1 MPDDLEPVRP
11 RMIPQT
17 APASQESFHTP
28 NREQWLINVAVL
40 MRPWFRS
47 RGYEIPLRVRLGVG
61 ALAANQNTLGVCYP
75 YTDRDGFRHITISPF
90 IDEPV
95 LVAAVVAHELIHAI
109 LPPEELH
116 GPRFREAARALGF
129 EGRLTQVLPGP
140 ELAARLEM
148 IVRQVGPYPHRA
160 ILAA

>member
-1 MPDDLEPVRP
+1 
-11 RMIPQT
+11 MIPQV
-17 APASQESFHTP
+17 AAAGPEALSTP
-28 NREQWLINVAVL
+28 NREQWLTNVAVL

-61 ALAANQNTLGVCYP
+61 ALSANQSTLGVCYP
-75 YTDRDGFRHITISPF
+75 YTDRDGFRYITISPF

-95 LVAAVVAHELIHAI
+95 LVAAVVVHELIHAI

-129 EGRLTQVLPGP
+129 EGRLTQVVPGP
-140 ELAARLEM
+140 DLTAQLQA

>member
-1 MPDDLEPVRP
+1 
-11 RMIPQT
+11 MIPQT
-17 APASQESFHTP
+17 APASLEALNTT

-40 MRPWFRS
+40 MRPWFRA
-47 RGYEIPLRVRLGVG
+47 RGYEIPLRVRLGGG
-61 ALAANQNTLGVCYP
+61 ALSANQSTLGVCYP

-95 LVAAVVAHELIHAI
+95 LVAAVVVHELIHAI

-116 GPRFREAARALGF
+116 GTRFREAARALGF
-129 EGRLTQVLPGP
+129 EGRLTQVVPGSG
-140 ELAARLEM
+140 LAAQLQA
-148 IVRQVGPYPHRA
+148 IVRRVGPYPHRA